1 MRKSLIIAIVVEII
15 VLVIAFGFSIAY
27 IQFGMGRE
35 NLVLNIGLVIVWV
48 LVASVLLFVFWWRSL
63 VREEMVRR
71 FYISDEWVYNHEIGY
86 APLKRI
92 CPNGDAYGFVTF
104 AADALAKMS
113 YGFEVADAPEEFH
126 PTFLIA
132 SRSFSFHFSGGDEEM
147 GEEADGVVVDQWSGS
162 LNKVTS
168 GSGGGSGAAVGA
180 GANAEPSYTEIGK
193 FENAR
198 QLARLLEDN
207 GAFDHIE
214 MEEGE

>member
-1 MRKSLIIAIVVEII
+1 MRKSLIVAIAVEII
-15 VLVIAFGFSIAY
+15 VLIFAFGFSVAY

-35 NLVLNIGLVIVWV
+35 SLVLNIVLVIVWV
-48 LVASVLLFVFWWRSL
+48 LVAGVLLFVFWWRSL

-71 FYISDEWVYNHEIGY
+71 FYVSDEWIYNHEIGY
-86 APLKRI
+86 APMKRI

-113 YGFEVADAPEEFH
+113 YGFEVADAPEQFN
-126 PTFLIA
+126 PKFLIE
-132 SRSFSFHFSGGDEEM
+132 SRTFRFHFSGGDEEM
-147 GEEADGVVVDQWSGS
+147 GEKADGVVVDQWRGS
-162 LNKVTS
+162 LRKVAS
-168 GSGGGSGAAVGA
+168 GEEGDEVA
-180 GANAEPSYTEIGK
+180 YTEIGK

-207 GAFDHIE
+207 GAFDHVL